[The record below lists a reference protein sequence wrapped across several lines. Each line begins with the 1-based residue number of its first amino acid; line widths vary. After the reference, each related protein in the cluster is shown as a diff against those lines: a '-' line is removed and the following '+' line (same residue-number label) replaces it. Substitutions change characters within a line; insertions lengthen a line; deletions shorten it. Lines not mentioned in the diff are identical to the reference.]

1 MKTLSSYIF
10 EARGVRWNHSKDPVV
25 KVFAEVIDG
34 MCYHYCGNTRWSD
47 MADVNTAVSVFS
59 AALNKL
65 GVTANVKKVKFTDH
79 TKRSSAPGPVN
90 FIHTWEIEIKVSDK
104 GKIKKVNVTGH
115 HSWGG
120 TGRYEYDGE
129 IMLCAFD
136 DWGMPNLEVYEPVFD
151 KFLKDLGVR

>member
-1 MKTLSSYIF
+1 MKSLSSYIF
-10 EARGVRWNHSKDPVV
+10 EGRGVRWNQSKDPAV
-25 KVFAEVIDG
+25 KVFADVING
-34 MCYHYCGNTRWSD
+34 MCYHYCGNTRWED
-47 MADVNTAVSVFS
+47 MADVDKAVSVFS

-79 TKRSSAPGPVN
+79 TKKSSAPGPVN
-90 FIHTWEIEIKVSDK
+90 FIHTWEIEIKVSSK

-136 DWGMPNLEVYEPVFD
+136 DWGMPNLEVYETVFD
-151 KFLKDLGVR
+151 KFLKDVGVR